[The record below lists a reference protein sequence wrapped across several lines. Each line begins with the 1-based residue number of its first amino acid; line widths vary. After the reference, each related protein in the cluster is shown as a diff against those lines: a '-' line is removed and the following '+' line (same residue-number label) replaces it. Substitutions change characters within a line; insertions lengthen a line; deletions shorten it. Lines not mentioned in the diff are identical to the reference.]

1 MISRTTYKAAGL
13 VLRSLDYGES
23 DRIVTFFTDGF
34 GKVKAIAKGARR
46 SRKRF
51 ANALEHFSLGRIVF
65 SRRGREELALLEA
78 CDAVH
83 HFSDIRTD
91 LERTLTASYLIEL
104 IDAFTL
110 EGKKNEELFTLLRA
124 FLEILDAGNSTEG
137 MVRIFELRLLRL
149 LGYEPVLD
157 RCAVCRTDP
166 GEMKGIWFDP
176 LEGGIR
182 CGRCVQRG
190 RELFPMMPGTVRILA
205 LGRTVEPEQLHQ
217 IIFSDASLR
226 ESRKALGA
234 FIRHLLGKELKSLNV
249 LNEIKR
255 MAI

>member
-1 MISRTTYKAAGL
+1 M
-13 VLRSLDYGES
+13 LRSLDYGES

-51 ANALEHFSLGRIVF
+51 ANALENFSLGRIVF

-78 CDAVH
+78 CDAVQ
-83 HFSDIRTD
+83 HFPDVRAD

-104 IDAFTL
+104 VDAFTL
-110 EGKKNEELFTLLRA
+110 EGKKNEGLFALLNT
-124 FLEILDAGNSTEG
+124 FLGILNAGNSSEG
-137 MVRIFELRLLRL
+137 MVRIFELRLLGV

-157 RCAVCRTDP
+157 RCSGCGTDP

-182 CGRCVQRG
+182 CGECVQRG
-190 RELFPMMPGTVRILA
+190 RELYQLMPGTVRTLA
-205 LGRTVEPEQLHQ
+205 LGRSVEPERLHR
-217 IIFSDASLR
+217 IIFSEASLK
-226 ESRKALGA
+226 ESRKAIGA